1 MATLTG
7 AQGIATGRYHASHM
21 SNNEN
26 WEAALSVAGRG
37 SGDLTFP
44 AVGVN
49 FEDYFGVARIGE
61 EFGVT

>member
-49 FEDYFGVARIGE
+49 FDDYFV
-61 EFGVT
+61 